1 MCAYVDE
8 NKLKKYLDIF
18 EVLDYLKNMN
28 NETIEQFYINFE
40 KFKKDEWTAQMW
52 YDYCSVIL
60 CDLMEEHYPKKS
72 VK

>member
-1 MCAYVDE
+1 
-8 NKLKKYLDIF
+8 
-18 EVLDYLKNMN
+18 MN

-40 KFKKDEWTAQMW
+40 KFKKDEWTAEMW